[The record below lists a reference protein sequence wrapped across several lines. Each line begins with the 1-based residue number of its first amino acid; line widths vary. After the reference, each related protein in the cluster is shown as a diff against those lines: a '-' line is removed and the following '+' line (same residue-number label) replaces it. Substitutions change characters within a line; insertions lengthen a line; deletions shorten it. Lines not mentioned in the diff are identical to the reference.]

1 MADINPSLPAINE
14 LNSTADPKILSALSS
29 IVSTLNSVET
39 ANLADGAV
47 TTVKLAEP
55 SVTLAKLASEIT
67 DLICPVGSI
76 LDYSGSG
83 DPVAGKWI
91 LADGRELL
99 IASYSALYAAV
110 GTTYGA
116 LTNGSGGAGSTY
128 FRVPDFRGRVAAAPD
143 TMGTAAGA
151 ASRLSTYNTR
161 GAATG
166 SESLTLAEANLPRIT
181 PAGTIGNVSHTHTG
195 TTDADA
201 DVSAGAG
208 VRQWKSA
215 DGFSYYFSYGF
226 GTNPGTVNGAA
237 SQINVYK
244 AHNHTFTTGGATY
257 PTAPTF
263 TGTPFGQVSPTALD
277 NRQPYLV
284 VNKIIRVA

>member
-14 LNSTADPKILSALSS
+14 LNATADPKILSALSS
-29 IVSTLNSVET
+29 IVSTLNNVET

-55 SVTLAKLASEIT
+55 SVTLAKLAAEIT
-67 DLICPVGSI
+67 DLICPIGSI

-83 DPVAGKWI
+83 DPVAGKWV

-99 IASYSALYAAV
+99 IASYAALYAAV
-110 GTTYGA
+110 GTSYGS

-128 FRVPDFRGRVAAAPD
+128 FRVPDFGGRVAVAPD
-143 TMGTAAGA
+143 AARAAGQ
-151 ASRLSTYNTR
+151 ASRMSTSNTR

-166 SESLTLAEANLPRIT
+166 VESLTLTEPHLPRIT
-181 PAGTIGNVSHTHTG
+181 PAGTIGNTAHTHTG
-195 TTDADA
+195 TTITQPDHAHFFSGLGG
-201 DVSAGAG
+201 VLTSGNGA
-208 VRQWKSA
+208 V
-215 DGFSYYFSYGF
+215 YYAAASGSSGF
-226 GTNPGTVNGAA
+226 GPVTPTSATAPGGA
-237 SQINVYK
+237 
-244 AHNHTFTTGGATY
+244 HGHTFTTDGATY

-263 TGTPFGQVSPTALD
+263 AGTAFGSASPTAID

>member
-14 LNSTADPKILSALSS
+14 LNATADPKILSALSS

-39 ANLADGAV
+39 ANLADGAI
-47 TTVKLAEP
+47 TSVKLAEP

-91 LADGRELL
+91 VADGRELL
-99 IASYSALYAAV
+99 IASYAALYAAV

-116 LTNGSGGAGSTY
+116 LTNGSGGAGTTY
-128 FRVPDFRGRVAAAPD
+128 FRVPDFGGRVAVAPD
-143 TMGTAAGA
+143 AARAAGTSA
-151 ASRLSTYNTR
+151 RMSTSNTR

-166 SESLTLAEANLPRIT
+166 SESLTLTEPNLPRIT
-181 PAGTIGNVSHTHTG
+181 PAGTIASVAGHAHTVNSHTHDYLVTG
-195 TTDADA
+195 
-201 DVSAGAG
+201 
-208 VRQWKSA
+208 
-215 DGFSYYFSYGF
+215 DGFGGAAFNMTINGASTISGNWQQGKTAYAS
-226 GTNPGTVNGAA
+226 GTATPGTDTQGG
-237 SQINVYK
+237 
-244 AHNHTFTTGGATY
+244 HTH
-257 PTAPTF
+257 TF
-263 TGTPFGQVSPTALD
+263 TGTAFGQTSPTALD